1 MTDNLILRVI
11 AKALTPIIILY
22 AFYVQFHGDFSPG
35 GGFQAGVIFST
46 AILLFALVFGLDR
59 ASDVLTDRLLIGLA
73 AGGVLLYAGTGV
85 VSMLR
90 GGTYLDYSALAANP
104 IDGQHI
110 GIIVIELGVGMT
122 VASSMLLIFFTF
134 ARRII
139 TR

>member
-1 MTDNLILRVI
+1 MPDNLILRVI
-11 AKALTPIIILY
+11 AKALIPVIILY

-46 AILLFALVFGLDR
+46 AFLLFALVFGMDR
-59 ASDVLTDRLLIGLA
+59 AATVLTDKMLIGLA

-85 VSMLR
+85 ASMLL
-90 GGTYLDYSALAANP
+90 GGTYLNYSALADNP
-104 IDGQHI
+104 VSGQHI

-122 VASSMLLIFFTF
+122 VASTMLLIFFTF

-139 TR
+139 SR